1 MHRKNYVC
9 FRCRYTTKQSSKCPY
24 CQQETIN
31 VGCRWRMPPKNKK
44 KEWIDLVEI
53 MKDYNVYFKDLL
65 KDVKIK

>member
-1 MHRKNYVC
+1 
-9 FRCRYTTKQSSKCPY
+9 
-24 CQQETIN
+24 
-31 VGCRWRMPPKNKK
+31 MPPKNKK